1 MAGLKA
7 QVTIEVL
14 TFSAIFLLAFMVVLL
29 GIQVFGQ
36 HDNEATL
43 GMLCNELNVRFASAL
58 TTVYTVG
65 EGFSYRIKLPADLGG
80 KPYAVYLKPTSQN
93 KKTDVFVVISE
104 NGLLGKNSIRST
116 YEVPFYVNCSTYIV
130 NKPGIEAGTCIL
142 PTNRE
147 YILKGEKGGIVR
159 VI

>member
-1 MAGLKA
+1 MRKG

-43 GMLCNELNVRFASAL
+43 GMLCNELNVRIASAL

-65 EGFSYRIKLPADLGG
+65 EGFSYRIALPADLGG
-80 KPYAVYLKPTSQN
+80 RPYSVYLKPSPSGNST
-93 KKTDVFVVISE
+93 TIFVVINE
-104 NGLLGKNSIRST
+104 AGILGNNSIRST
-116 YEVPFYVNCSTYIV
+116 YNVPFYVNCSSYTV
-130 NKPGIEAGTCIL
+130 VRPGVEAGTCAL
-142 PTNRE
+142 PANRE
-147 YILKGEKGGIVR
+147 YTLRGEAHGVVR